1 MLRVG
6 SFGALAAAID
16 VVGCLV
22 AVIDVAT
29 RGGLV
34 GALTDPPAGYPFC
47 TSHKVLLKQFS
58 FRRKNIPPRSSTPH
72 GKSGFF
78 LTVTLDSLAER
89 RRQVKE

>member
-58 FRRKNIPPRSSTPH
+58 FRRKKYPLVPLLPTGREDSS
-72 GKSGFF
+72 
-78 LTVTLDSLAER
+78 
-89 RRQVKE
+89 